1 MTPSLGSGNG
11 SDLNKKHQTTN
22 ALISESVCSSCTL
35 KRVQEFANKVAVVTG
50 AASGIGKA
58 MAQRFAAE
66 GMRLVLAD
74 IEDAPLLHFAGQ
86 LRASGVRVISQRV
99 DVSQPGDLE
108 TLAARAYDEFGA
120 VHLLCNNAGV
130 LPPGAPV
137 WKEPLQTWQWALG
150 VNFFGVLHGVQAF
163 VPRMLSAKHEA
174 HVVNTA
180 SLAGLTTRPLMSAYN
195 VSKRAVVAL
204 SECLYAELQLT
215 TDKIHVPSS
224 ARHSQK
230 PVWLRVRET
239 SLDASEQML
248 PRLSVFTTRS
258 SRPSKWARRRK
269 KSSTQRSRQ
278 SAKTSFGISH
288 IRNSMAAYANAS
300 SQYFRAAT
308 RLSTISAPPL
318 FRLLNDND
326 GRPTCCPPSRSAS

>member
-1 MTPSLGSGNG
+1 MTPSLGSRNG

-22 ALISESVCSSCTL
+22 ALISESVRSSCTL
-35 KRVQEFANKVAVVTG
+35 KRVQDFANKVAVVTG

-86 LRASGVRVISQRV
+86 LRASGVRVISQRI

-108 TLAARAYDEFGA
+108 TLAAKAYDEFGA
-120 VHLLCNNAGV
+120 VNLLCNNAGV

-163 VPRMLSAKHEA
+163 VPRMLSANHEA
-174 HVVNTA
+174 HLVNTA

-195 VSKRAVVAL
+195 VSKHAVVAL

-215 TDKIHVPSS
+215 TDKIHVSVLCPAFSKTRLAES
-224 ARHSQK
+224 TRNQPGGIRTDVAASFGFHDAIKQAVEVGTPPEEIVNATVKAIRENQFWILTHPQFDGG
-230 PVWLRVRET
+230 VRERFE
-239 SLDASEQML
+239 SIL
-248 PRLSVFTTRS
+248 
-258 SRPSKWARRRK
+258 
-269 KSSTQRSRQ
+269 
-278 SAKTSFGISH
+278 
-288 IRNSMAAYANAS
+288 
-300 SQYFRAAT
+300 
-308 RLSTISAPPL
+308 
-318 FRLLNDND
+318 
-326 GRPTCCPPSRSAS
+326 SRSNPAIHDLRPAPVPLAE